1 MRDDANT
8 SPPTNK
14 QNPSCFASF
23 REHYTSPSPAV
34 SIKFVREVITVAS
47 LRAQLDYQVSGTKPS
62 SLNVEFLV
70 QDCLIPSENDWCKA
84 YVLQVQPEGLV
95 DVRVLSGDGAGNI
108 VKGVSVKRLRGRRR
122 VTAAIKFFYATAMI
136 ALFMTFLLLIPLV
149 AFPRFCPLMNSRQ
162 TSLTSALSPSVCN
175 SSTNFSIRGS
185 HLRRLPLECCAPTV
199 EGNRAFN
206 NWLSSSEK
214 DVTKELKNPM
224 CRLDPDILFRHVFFC
239 AGGSYAGL
247 ANLLLSSNAH
257 LSVHIAFIFMRFMVL
272 VRGRCS
278 KVSLGVFS
286 HSLASNLGS
295 TIETPRPTIEGWVLF
310 SLGNVVL
317 VTFWTLAA
325 TAIPATWPNWALLIW
340 FEFFWGQA
348 LLLLPFFWSFWQRKA
363 MGGGHLLGLCFR
375 ACSLR
380 SGLGLHCQMT
390 CKSTRLFVILE
401 C

>member
-239 AGGSYAGL
+239 AGGCRMQDSLTCCCQA
-247 ANLLLSSNAH
+247 
-257 LSVHIAFIFMRFMVL
+257 MRTYRSIL
-272 VRGRCS
+272 RLYSCDS
-278 KVSLGVFS
+278 
-286 HSLASNLGS
+286 
-295 TIETPRPTIEGWVLF
+295 W
-310 SLGNVVL
+310 
-317 VTFWTLAA
+317 
-325 TAIPATWPNWALLIW
+325 
-340 FEFFWGQA
+340 
-348 LLLLPFFWSFWQRKA
+348 FWSVAGVLKCLWES
-363 MGGGHLLGLCFR
+363 FR
-375 ACSLR
+375 
-380 SGLGLHCQMT
+380 
-390 CKSTRLFVILE
+390 TRLQAIWGRRSKPRARPSKAGCFSP
-401 C
+401 